1 MLFYFLY
8 AYARPYKSTYVNII
22 EIVLLAYLGIFLGL
36 LQLNRLR
43 PMHNILLDGPNTD
56 SCGNEVPSVGPAGIA
71 YGVVYFLP
79 VIVPLFFLGRW
90 LLCSRPMRMLRYETN
105 VSQVYL

>member
-36 LQLNRLR
+36 SSLEELQ
-43 PMHNILLDGPNTD
+43 PMNIIQPDEPSTD
-56 SCGNEVPSVGPAGIA
+56 SCGNEMPNFSPVGIVL
-71 YGVVYFLP
+71 GVVYFLP
-79 VIVPLFFLGRW
+79 VAVLLFFLGKFA
-90 LLCSRPMRMLRYETN
+90 LHSLKQILR
-105 VSQVYL
+105 